1 MSDIAIRVDNL
12 SKAYRISHLAQGQR
26 SRYKT
31 LQEEIVGLPRRAWQA
46 VSSARE
52 EHETVWALRDVS
64 FEVREGDVVGI
75 IGRNGAGKS
84 TLLKILSRITEPTSG
99 QANLYGRVGSLLEVG
114 TGFHPELTGREN
126 VYLSGAVLGMRR
138 SEIARRFDEIV
149 AFSGVE
155 QFIDT
160 PVKRFSSGM
169 YMRLA
174 FSVAAHLEPEILIV
188 DEVLAVGDAEF
199 QKKSLGKM
207 GDVAKSGRTVLFVSH
222 QMNAVQAL
230 CNVSIHLSQGC
241 IKQMGKTTDVV
252 AAYVKNDSG
261 SSVWEA
267 AESSARLD
275 NPYFTP
281 SRFALVDEHL
291 HPLQRSVGASERVG
305 VLIEGSIGQISSSLT
320 VGFAVYAAGGE
331 LLFWSL
337 NTDKP
342 PAEWLPLRIGVN
354 SFVSWIPP
362 HLLNEGSYRVEMIAS
377 LHFQRWLVQPGI
389 NAPLVSLTVQGGL
402 SESPHWIQRRPGLLG
417 PILDYT
423 LIEAQAAPMV
433 GRVEAN

>member
-1 MSDIAIRVDNL
+1 MSNVAIRVDNL

-31 LQEEIVGLPRRAWQA
+31 LQEEIVGLPGRAWQA
-46 VSSARE
+46 VRGTGE

-99 QANLYGRVGSLLEVG
+99 QADLYGRVGSLLEVG

-149 AFSGVE
+149 EFSGVE

-207 GDVAKSGRTVLFVSH
+207 DDVAKSGRTVLFVSH
-222 QMNAVQAL
+222 NMAAVQQLCSRGIVLDSGAL
-230 CNVSIHLSQGC
+230 RFQGDVESAVQVYLALSQDA
-241 IKQMGKTTDVV
+241 TDNPLGDRRDRTGNRFLVFDRVRVLNSSGQELSTIV
-252 AAYVKNDSG
+252 AGQDVIVRFHYRAQRELETAHVNVAFNVKNQRGSVLSNLNTADSG
-261 SSVWEA
+261 NSIMRVPCEGHFDCVWHSV
-267 AESSARLD
+267 
-275 NPYFTP
+275 
-281 SRFALVDEHL
+281 
-291 HPLQRSVGASERVG
+291 
-305 VLIEGSIGQISSSLT
+305 
-320 VGFAVYAAGGE
+320 
-331 LLFWSL
+331 
-337 NTDKP
+337 
-342 PAEWLPLRIGVN
+342 PLRAGVYSCN
-354 SFVSWIPP
+354 LYCSIN
-362 HLLNEGSYRVEMIAS
+362 NEVADWLQDAFQLRVEDGDFYGTGR
-377 LHFQRWLVQPGI
+377 LPQRD
-389 NAPLVSLTVQGGL
+389 QGDVL
-402 SESPHWIQRRPGLLG
+402 M
-417 PILDYT
+417 DYSWS
-423 LIEAQAAPMV
+423 QSV
-433 GRVEAN
+433 